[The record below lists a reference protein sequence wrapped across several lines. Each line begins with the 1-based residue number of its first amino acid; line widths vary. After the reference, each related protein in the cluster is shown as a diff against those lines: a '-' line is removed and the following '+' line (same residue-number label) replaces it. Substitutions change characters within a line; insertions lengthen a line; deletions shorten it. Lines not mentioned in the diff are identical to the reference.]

1 MTVICEIAEATGAA
15 ESSTAATA
23 AVMVYEAA
31 STLSGVALGFTLG
44 MAASAAGASTADPS
58 SYALL
63 TSTGAAVSTAS
74 VAGVLTRTQAT
85 QADAR
90 STLTVA
96 MPLALSSTGA
106 AASTVTLEFPP
117 PDLQSTG
124 TADSSVVPSLV
135 FVRTETSTAAGA
147 SVLTSYHAEDSSATA
162 AAASSVAT
170 ALAAVQTSTS
180 TGEATSTALASTV
193 PTVPILESIGAST
206 SAVSARTDWSLTVD
220 AEASSYSA
228 VYFKDP
234 GRVAWVLNTEST
246 AVSWY
251 DNFDF
256 QSIAQV
262 DDDVFA
268 VNSEGVFL
276 LSGADDAGDA
286 IDASVRY
293 GFMDFGTA
301 YTKRFEN
308 IYTGY
313 TSTGVM
319 SVLLRVK
326 DSGHAA
332 SVYTLEQRSA
342 DAPRTS
348 RFQPGKGL
356 YGRYWQ
362 VELRNVGGAA
372 FTVYDMDVD
381 LAISNRK
388 L

>member
-1 MTVICEIAEATGAA
+1 MCEIAEATGAA
-15 ESSTAATA
+15 ESSTAATV

-44 MAASAAGASTADPS
+44 MASAAVGASTADPS

-63 TSTGAAVSTAS
+63 RSTGAAVSTVS
-74 VAGVLTRTQAT
+74 VSGVLTRTQTT
-85 QADAR
+85 QANGR
-90 STLTVA
+90 STLVVT

-106 AASTVTLEFPP
+106 ATSAVTLDFPP
-117 PDLQSTG
+117 PMLQSTG
-124 TADSSVVPSLV
+124 TAVSSVVPSLV
-135 FVRTETSTAAGA
+135 FTRTETSTAAGA
-147 SVLTSYHAEDSSATA
+147 SVFTSYHAEDSSATA
-162 AAASSVAT
+162 AATSSVAT
-170 ALAAVQTSTS
+170 ALTAVLASTS
-180 TGEATSTALASTV
+180 TGAATSTALASNV
-193 PTVPILESIGAST
+193 PTVPILESIGVST
-206 SAVSARTDWSLTVD
+206 SAVSARTAWTVV
-220 AEASSYSA
+220 AGTEADSYSA

-262 DDDVFA
+262 DNDVFA

-276 LSGADDAGDA
+276 LTGATDAGDA
-286 IDASVRY
+286 IDASVRS

-313 TSTGVM
+313 TSTGVL

-332 SVYTLEQRSA
+332 SAYTLEQRSA